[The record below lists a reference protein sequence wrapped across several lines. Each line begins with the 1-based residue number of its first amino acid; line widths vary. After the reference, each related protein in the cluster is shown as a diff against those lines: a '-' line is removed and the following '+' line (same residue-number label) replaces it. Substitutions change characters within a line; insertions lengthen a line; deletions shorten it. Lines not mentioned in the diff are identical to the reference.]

1 MNFVLFLHFVLRT
14 AKITKNQIE
23 VKEKFNN

>member
-1 MNFVLFLHFVLRT
+1 MNFVLFLRFVLRT
-14 AKITKNQIE
+14 AKIAKNQME